1 MTSSNKVKG
10 FAAGIVAAVCYGTNP
25 LGTLE
30 LYGDGFN
37 SSSVLIYRYLLAV
50 LMFAV
55 VMLFRK
61 ESFKVKW
68 GHLVRLGVL
77 GCMFSLSSATLYVSF
92 HYMAAGIASTILFVY
107 PIMTAILMTVFF
119 HEKVTW
125 STSLAILLAVS
136 GVGLLY
142 QGDGNDKLSTAGF
155 ALVMCSSLLYA
166 LYIISIN
173 QWKNPGMSNIKFTFY
188 ILVFGLITMLI
199 YSFIAG
205 EPIQMLQ
212 TPKQWLCA
220 AQLALLPTVLSLFFM
235 TISINPADENGNIKQ
250 KTEDLVGPYELHDF
264 FLYYFLRFGFRP
276 SKIYMLAKK
285 AFVDSELERVKISDN
300 DPDSYDEETIK
311 KWLKT
316 FVRRFFNQQFKRSC
330 LPDGPKVG
338 SVSLSPRGDWRMPS
352 DAASAIWLQEA
363 ENL

>member
-1 MTSSNKVKG
+1 M
-10 FAAGIVAAVCYGTNP
+10 
-25 LGTLE
+25 
-30 LYGDGFN
+30 
-37 SSSVLIYRYLLAV
+37 
-50 LMFAV
+50 

-68 GHLVRLGVL
+68 GHLIRLGVL

-188 ILVFGLITMLI
+188 ILVFGLLTMFV

-235 TISINPADENGNIKQ
+235 TISINLIGSTPAAIMGALEPVTAVIIGVCI
-250 KTEDLVGPYELHDF
+250 
-264 FLYYFLRFGFRP
+264 FGESF
-276 SKIYMLAKK
+276 SLQLAFGILAILAGVTIIIARKK
-285 AFVDSELERVKISDN
+285 
-300 DPDSYDEETIK
+300 
-311 KWLKT
+311 
-316 FVRRFFNQQFKRSC
+316 
-330 LPDGPKVG
+330 G
-338 SVSLSPRGDWRMPS
+338 
-352 DAASAIWLQEA
+352 
-363 ENL
+363 

>member
-68 GHLVRLGVL
+68 GHLIRLGVL

-125 STSLAILLAVS
+125 TTTLAILLAVS

-155 ALVMCSSLLYA
+155 ALVMCSSLLYS
-166 LYIISIN
+166 LYIISVN

-235 TISINPADENGNIKQ
+235 TISINLIGSTPAAIMGALEPVTAVIIG
-250 KTEDLVGPYELHDF
+250 VCV
-264 FLYYFLRFGFRP
+264 FGESF
-276 SKIYMLAKK
+276 SLQLAIGILAILAGVTIIIARKK
-285 AFVDSELERVKISDN
+285 
-300 DPDSYDEETIK
+300 
-311 KWLKT
+311 
-316 FVRRFFNQQFKRSC
+316 
-330 LPDGPKVG
+330 G
-338 SVSLSPRGDWRMPS
+338 
-352 DAASAIWLQEA
+352 
-363 ENL
+363 

>member
-10 FAAGIVAAVCYGTNP
+10 FAAGVVAAVCYGTNP

-68 GHLVRLGVL
+68 GHLIRLGVL

-155 ALVMCSSLLYA
+155 ALVFIPALCPLHNLHQPMEESGHVEHQVYLLY
-166 LYIISIN
+166 ISLRTAYDVCLFVYSRRADTDA
-173 QWKNPGMSNIKFTFY
+173 SN
-188 ILVFGLITMLI
+188 
-199 YSFIAG
+199 A
-205 EPIQMLQ
+205 
-212 TPKQWLCA
+212 
-220 AQLALLPTVLSLFFM
+220 
-235 TISINPADENGNIKQ
+235 
-250 KTEDLVGPYELHDF
+250 
-264 FLYYFLRFGFRP
+264 
-276 SKIYMLAKK
+276 
-285 AFVDSELERVKISDN
+285 
-300 DPDSYDEETIK
+300 
-311 KWLKT
+311 
-316 FVRRFFNQQFKRSC
+316 
-330 LPDGPKVG
+330 
-338 SVSLSPRGDWRMPS
+338 
-352 DAASAIWLQEA
+352 
-363 ENL
+363 

>member
-10 FAAGIVAAVCYGTNP
+10 FGSNKVKGFAAGVVAAVCYGTNP
-25 LGTLE
+25 LGTLV

-37 SSSVLIYRYLLAV
+37 SSTVLIYRYLLAV
-50 LMFAV
+50 LMVAV

-68 GHLVRLGVL
+68 GHMIRLATL

-119 HEKVTW
+119 HEKLTW
-125 STSLAILLAVS
+125 TTTLAILLAVS

-155 ALVMCSSLLYA
+155 ALVMCSSLLYS
-166 LYIISIN
+166 LYIISVN

-205 EPIQMLQ
+205 EKIQMLQ
-212 TPKQWLCA
+212 TPVQWAYA
-220 AQLALLPTVLSLFFM
+220 AQLA
-235 TISINPADENGNIKQ
+235 
-250 KTEDLVGPYELHDF
+250 
-264 FLYYFLRFGFRP
+264 
-276 SKIYMLAKK
+276 
-285 AFVDSELERVKISDN
+285 
-300 DPDSYDEETIK
+300 
-311 KWLKT
+311 
-316 FVRRFFNQQFKRSC
+316 
-330 LPDGPKVG
+330 
-338 SVSLSPRGDWRMPS
+338 
-352 DAASAIWLQEA
+352 
-363 ENL
+363 

>member
-10 FAAGIVAAVCYGTNP
+10 FAAGVIAAVCYGTNP

-50 LMFAV
+50 AMFAV

-68 GHLVRLGVL
+68 GHLIRLATL

-125 STSLAILLAVS
+125 STTLAILLAVS

-155 ALVMCSSLLYA
+155 ALVIVAA
-166 LYIISIN
+166 L
-173 QWKNPGMSNIKFTFY
+173 FA
-188 ILVFGLITMLI
+188 LHHL
-199 YSFIAG
+199 G
-205 EPIQMLQ
+205 EPVEESGNVEHQVH
-212 TPKQWLCA
+212 
-220 AQLALLPTVLSLFFM
+220 LLHPVVRTHHDVHLFVYCRR
-235 TISINPADENGNIKQ
+235 
-250 KTEDLVGPYELHDF
+250 ED
-264 FLYYFLRFGFRP
+264 
-276 SKIYMLAKK
+276 
-285 AFVDSELERVKISDN
+285 
-300 DPDSYDEETIK
+300 
-311 KWLKT
+311 
-316 FVRRFFNQQFKRSC
+316 
-330 LPDGPKVG
+330 
-338 SVSLSPRGDWRMPS
+338 S
-352 DAASAIWLQEA
+352 DAADSYALALCCPAGVVANGTVALLHDDFHQSYWQYASRHHGSPGACNGSYHRRLHLRREFLLPACHRHPCHPCWCHDYYCQEEIMHSLKQKNNA
-363 ENL
+363 FSILKSKNFY